1 MQLKKLTASEL
12 SLLFIFT
19 VTVVYYSINIHEVI
33 CGQSSGFSWI
43 SFWSAGVVFI
53 QTTCWASAV
62 RVVNTNIHQKYNRE
76 RNYRELLF
84 GYLGMHHLK
93 QMHGSVLFHNW
104 NKRSHCA
111 CKLRLLN
118 PLMGTGNYSAHR
130 IIRSGYT
137 GRWWVAVTFG
147 TVRRGLGGLGPRPVP
162 SSLYQM

>member
-1 MQLKKLTASEL
+1 MHEKLIAQLMQLKKLTASEL

-33 CGQSSGFSWI
+33 CGQSSRFSWI

-104 NKRSHCA
+104 NKRSH
-111 CKLRLLN
+111 
-118 PLMGTGNYSAHR
+118 
-130 IIRSGYT
+130 
-137 GRWWVAVTFG
+137 WVTLTFG
-147 TVRRGLGGLGPRPVP
+147 SDFRSDQSLSESLIWGVSFGLRP
-162 SSLYQM
+162 